1 MKKAIIVFQKAAV
14 LGKVKTRLAKH
25 LGDAQALKVYRY
37 LVAHTHRLLEQIDT
51 DIFVYFSGEPDA
63 EFGENSNYHIRRQ
76 CEGDLGL
83 RMATAFEEVFDAG
96 YEQVLV
102 IGTDC
107 YELKS
112 SILVEAFQ
120 GLNDADLV
128 IGPAKDGG
136 YYLLGLTMPE
146 PKLFNGIK
154 WSTASV
160 FPKTM
165 EIAASLGKSVFL
177 LPVLNDVDRYEDLGE
192 LGTLLDL
199 KTNNIHY
206 I

>member
-14 LGKVKTRLAKH
+14 SGKVKTRLAKH
-25 LGDAQALKVYRY
+25 IGDAQALKVYQY
-37 LVAHTHRLLEQIDT
+37 LVAHTHRQLEEIEAE
-51 DIFVYFSGEPDA
+51 IFVYFSGEPDE
-63 EFGENSNYHIRRQ
+63 EFGDNSNYQIRRQ
-76 CEGDLGL
+76 CEGNLGL
-83 RMATAFEEVFDAG
+83 RMATAFEEVFDVG

-146 PKLFNGIK
+146 PKLFDGIA

-160 FPKTM
+160 FPDTM
-165 EIAASLGKSVFL
+165 EIAASVEKSIFL

-192 LGTLLDL
+192 LRTLLDL
-199 KTNNIHY
+199 KTINIHY